1 MEQILVRMPKELKDK
16 IVKEAEKKGISVNAQ
31 MLLIAWTWFENEV

>member
-16 IVKEAEKKGISVNAQ
+16 IVKEAEKKGIGRNGRKIIFMRNAYRQ
-31 MLLIAWTWFENEV
+31 SG